1 MSGLVNN
8 ILILFCKNFF
18 NGFANSR
25 KGIIKKAI
33 KKNIPTD
40 VNWLFGAGEEN
51 RTLTVSLEG

>member
-1 MSGLVNN
+1 MNN

-33 KKNIPTD
+33 KKNIPKD